1 MCGVDSYKLQS
12 NRRSARFGKAR
23 MVLSCRVIALVMMV
37 LCVTI
42 DAEPCDIETGQSN
55 VILDIEESRGQQTN
69 QSTRP
74 RLLPI
79 IGNEPAGEISLAIA
93 SSSKPNVFSL
103 TGKELKLTSP
113 LDRDHQDISS
123 VILQISCTN
132 KISGRRRSIP
142 VIVRISDINDKAP
155 VFLNSSY
162 SVTIPEDLPVG
173 GTVVRD
179 IEAKDAD
186 AGINALVEYK
196 VVPNAQ
202 RMRSGSTNSSSAPSL
217 FDSPLDAS
225 DGFGMFE
232 FPAAHV
238 PVLTLK
244 QPLDYEST
252 RRYLVTIVA
261 SDRAV
266 SAKDRL
272 SSTTTLTVNVG
283 DVEDQPPAF
292 QYVGCPLNNRGICV
306 TPTYTTTVISGVTS
320 GLLTLNPDRILAV
333 DTDPSSR
340 AAIRYSF
347 EEGNPANFHEYF
359 EINPNSGWVKQIKAA
374 NRSIVNK
381 FDLIVKAEEVTPKKR
396 FSNAVLSIDVG
407 NDNNFAPRLVAE
419 ALEGFVDENSPVG
432 TPVISARRKGQPL
445 QLKVVEEDT
454 QSENS
459 FSHYEIELTS
469 PAFRVNKVGIME
481 VAIPNLDRDA
491 PNPSVLT
498 FQAIARRAGGATTS
512 PIAISIRLMDVNDNA
527 PRFPSFKPVFL
538 QAGDSKKVVT
548 QVQAE
553 DKDWSDNGRIEYA
566 ILDVTNNGKNKFII
580 NPQMG
585 VIDSVGA
592 LKSGEKYTLTLQATD
607 GGGKSSLGL
616 LEVIVIPGPNIK
628 APAFTKE
635 SYEISVDEAS
645 PVNSVV
651 YTFQAKDQENDRII
665 YSIVAGNEL
674 GHFKMEKSNG
684 SLLLAETIDREQLS
698 RYVLT
703 VKAEDSGGLSSVA
716 QVMIRVLDSNDRS
729 PEFVDLPYIFRV
741 KENDITGYI
750 GRVHAK
756 DADIEKNGQI
766 SYSLPSD
773 PNFVINSQTGELKSK
788 APLDYETERVHLVVI
803 AAQDSGSQP
812 RVTTA
817 TATVVVL
824 DFPDERPKFS
834 QQKYEADVPENI
846 IDFFVTQVQATDMD
860 SESSVTYTIRQG
872 DVDKFRIDPQSGIV
886 RTRRALDYERQA
898 QYVLVIGTIENT
910 EINDPQATTT
920 LFVNVQDRNDVA
932 PVYSSLPR
940 PVRLRSTVP
949 VGQVVT
955 TVIAFDG
962 DGTNPNNQVRY
973 ELVNNSNKV
982 GQFFR
987 INAESGVISTRDNL
1001 RKDSE
1006 REYKLRIRAY
1016 DLGKPTSLST
1026 LATVTVLVDHVA
1038 PLIAPDVTHM
1048 SFSEMTYSVSVAE
1061 DAHANTLIKYLS
1073 VVNRTNDL
1081 LSVSCEII
1089 SGNSDDTFY
1098 TKESVDRNCELRLKR
1113 TLDFEVIQRYEIEI
1127 QLKTTATFLNQDRP
1141 TVRVDVTVLDVNDNS
1156 PKFLS
1161 KYPENR
1167 FTNGKFYAAISAD
1180 APISSVLVLVAAE
1193 DADSGPLGQLT
1204 YEIMEETNVGKLFS
1218 IDKSTGA
1225 IHTEKMMNA
1234 IRQLP
1239 MRLIVTARDNPGQP
1253 IGYRETNCQVVVNII
1268 EPQHRLVLVL
1278 PNSPPDQVHR
1288 SQSAI
1293 VDILQEETK
1302 MIVRVEKLQALS
1314 SVSSNGTVI
1323 VDASGSELWFYCI
1336 DPGTETIVVTNH
1348 SQINSTV
1355 LEMGSTNHLAYLMAT
1370 KLKLDVSEIRQ
1381 PLDNRWSSKPYDTD
1395 TPASRLWNG
1404 FPAALVVVG
1413 VLVFL
1418 LALGGIVYICASWDR
1433 LQSKA
1438 DKRVQPYVVFPPYN
1452 PVVIDPNP
1460 KEYETQIL
1468 QLSVNNSTDDSES
1481 SGDHN
1486 LEYNPRRHR
1495 AFPLSVPAYIPGR
1508 HLNGALNSANS
1519 DIATL
1524 RFSSLAGM
1532 GHCEFAPHQFFPEQ
1546 EEEDLSSMIIYDDP
1560 PIPTTNPLYEGSDED
1575 PLNYT
1580 SATNANVTFRSKL
1593 SRFGIPEVSTE
1604 L

>member
-1 MCGVDSYKLQS
+1 MDRLPSK
-12 NRRSARFGKAR
+12 RSAGRT
-23 MVLSCRVIALVMMV
+23 SCPVFALVLLV
-37 LCVTI
+37 CLSVAI
-42 DAEPCDIETGQSN
+42 DAELCDIESGQSN
-55 VILDIEESRGQQTN
+55 VILDIEESRGPQTN

-74 RLLPI
+74 KVLPI
-79 IGNEPAGEISLAIA
+79 VGDVPAGEISLTIA
-93 SSSKPNVFSL
+93 SSSNPNVFAL
-103 TGKELKLTSP
+103 LGKELKLTSP

-123 VILQISCTN
+123 VILQVSCTN
-132 KISGRRRSIP
+132 SATGRRRNIP
-142 VIVRISDINDKAP
+142 VIVRISDVNDKAP

-173 GTVVRD
+173 GIVIRD

-196 VVPNAQ
+196 VVPNSQ
-202 RMRSGSTNSSSAPSL
+202 RMRSGGNVSL
-217 FDSPLDAS
+217 FNETNPALDAF

-232 FPAAHV
+232 FPAAHI
-238 PVLTLK
+238 PVMTLR
-244 QPLDYEST
+244 QPIDYESV

-261 SDRAV
+261 SDRALN
-266 SAKDRL
+266 AQDRL
-272 SSTTTLTVNVG
+272 SSTATLTVKVS

-292 QYVGCPLNNRGICV
+292 QYVGCPLNDRGVCI
-306 TPTYTTTVISGVTS
+306 TPNYTTTIISGVTS
-320 GLLTLNPDRILAV
+320 GLLTLKPDRILAL
-333 DTDPSSR
+333 DTDPSSL
-340 AAIRYSF
+340 APIRYTFDQGS
-347 EEGNPANFHEYF
+347 PPNFREYF
-359 EINPNSGWVKQIKAA
+359 EINPNSGWVKQIKPA
-374 NRSIVNK
+374 NRSVVNK
-381 FDLIVKAEEVTPKKR
+381 FDLIVKAEEMTSKKR
-396 FSNAVLSIDVG
+396 SSSATLSIEVG

-445 QLKVVEEDT
+445 QLKVVEEDSE
-454 QSENS
+454 SENPLS
-459 FSHYEIELTS
+459 QYEIELTS

-481 VAIPNLDRDA
+481 VAVPNLDRDA
-491 PNPSVLT
+491 PNPSTLT
-498 FQAIARRAGGATTS
+498 FQAIARKAGGATTS
-512 PIAISIRLMDVNDNA
+512 PIAISIRILDVNDNA

-553 DKDWSDNGRIEYA
+553 DKDWADNGRIEYA
-566 ILDVTNNGKNKFII
+566 VVDVTNNGKNKFVI
-580 NPQMG
+580 NPQTG
-585 VIDSVGA
+585 VIDSSGA
-592 LKSGEKYTLTLQATD
+592 LKPGEKFTLTLQATD

-616 LEVIVIPGPNIK
+616 LEVIIIPGPNIQ
-628 APAFTKE
+628 APVFTKD
-635 SYEISVDEAS
+635 SYEISVDEGS
-645 PVNSVV
+645 PVNSLV
-651 YTFQAKDQENDRII
+651 YTFQARDQENDRVT

-684 SLLLAETIDREQLS
+684 SLLLAKPIDREQLS

-703 VKAEDSGGLSSVA
+703 VRAEDTGGLSSVA
-716 QVMIRVLDSNDRS
+716 QVMVRVLDTNDRS
-729 PEFVDLPYIFRV
+729 PEFIDLPYIFRV
-741 KENDITGYI
+741 KENDLTGYI

-766 SYSLPSD
+766 TYFLPAD
-773 PNFVINSQTGELKSK
+773 ENFVINSQTGELKSK
-788 APLDYETERVHLVVI
+788 APLDYEKDRVHLVVI
-803 AAQDSGSQP
+803 AAQDNGLQP

-834 QQKYEADVPENI
+834 QQKYESDVPENI
-846 IDFFVTQVQATDMD
+846 IDFFVAQVQATDMD

-872 DVDKFRIDPQSGIV
+872 DAEKFRIDPQSGIV
-886 RTRRALDYERQA
+886 RTRRSLDYERQA
-898 QYVLVIGTIENT
+898 QYVLIIGTLENT
-910 EINDPQATTT
+910 DVNDPQATTT

-955 TVIAFDG
+955 TVIAVDS
-962 DGTNPNNQVRY
+962 DGTSPNNHVRY

-987 INAESGVISTRDNL
+987 INPESGVISTRDSL
-1001 RKDSE
+1001 RKDNE

-1026 LATVTVLVDHVA
+1026 LATVIVLVDHVA
-1038 PLIAPDVTHM
+1038 PLIQPDVTHM

-1061 DAHANTLIKYLS
+1061 DALANTLIKNLS
-1073 VVNRTNDL
+1073 VINRTNDL
-1081 LSVSCEII
+1081 LPVSCEIV
-1089 SGNSDDTFY
+1089 SGNSEDAFY
-1098 TKESVDRNCELRLKR
+1098 MKESADRNCELRLKK
-1113 TLDFEVIQRYEIEI
+1113 TLDFEATQRYEIEV
-1127 QLKTTATFLNQDRP
+1127 QLKTSASFVNQDRS

-1180 APISSVLVLVAAE
+1180 APISSVLILVAAE
-1193 DADSGPLGQLT
+1193 DADSGPLGQLV
-1204 YEIMEETNVGKLFS
+1204 YDIMEETNSGKLFN
-1218 IDKSTGA
+1218 IDKSTGT
-1225 IHTEKMMNA
+1225 IHTEKMMSA
-1234 IRQLP
+1234 VRQLP
-1239 MRLIVTARDNPGQP
+1239 IRLIVTARDNPGQP
-1253 IGYRETNCQVVVNII
+1253 VGYRETNCQVVVNII

-1278 PNSPPDQVHR
+1278 PNSSPDQVHR
-1288 SQSAI
+1288 SQSSI
-1293 VDILQEETK
+1293 IDILQEETK
-1302 MIVRVEKLQALS
+1302 MIVRVEKLQALTS
-1314 SVSSNGTVI
+1314 ISPNGTI
-1323 VDASGSELWFYCI
+1323 LVDPSGSELWFYCV
-1336 DPGTETIVVTNH
+1336 DPTTETIVLTNH

-1381 PLDNRWSSKPYDTD
+1381 PLDNRWASKPYDSD
-1395 TPASRLWNG
+1395 TPANRLWNG

-1433 LQSKA
+1433 LQSNT

-1486 LEYNPRRHR
+1486 MDYNARRNR
-1495 AFPLSVPAYIPGR
+1495 VFPLAVPTYISG
-1508 HLNGALNSANS
+1508 HHINGALNSANA

-1546 EEEDLSSMIIYDDP
+1546 EEEDVSSMIIYDDP

-1575 PLNYT
+1575 PLNFT

-1593 SRFGIPEVSTE
+1593 QRFGIPEVSTE